1 MKIRYQLRQKGSPR
15 ILEWVASLF
24 SWPRNQTGVSCFA
37 GRFFTKWSIRE
48 KTTIKPS
55 KHLLHLGSIVFPL
68 NWSIVCMLSCVWLL
82 ATSGTVAHQTPLS
95 MGFSRQEYWSGLPFP
110 TPGDLPN
117 PGTEPS
123 SPASPA
129 LAGRFFTP
137 APPGRPV
144 FSQVGDNKY
153 ETWFLNLCTVDIW
166 AG

>member
-1 MKIRYQLRQKGSPR
+1 MGLPSACPQACLSWCSPDPLLSESESCLVMSDSLRTHGLYSPWNSPGQKTGVGRLSFLQGILPTQGSNPYLPHCMKIRYQLRQKGSPR

-82 ATSGTVAHQTPLS
+82 AT
-95 MGFSRQEYWSGLPFP
+95 
-110 TPGDLPN
+110 
-117 PGTEPS
+117 PGTH
-123 SPASPA
+123 
-129 LAGRFFTP
+129 
-137 APPGRPV
+137 
-144 FSQVGDNKY
+144 
-153 ETWFLNLCTVDIW
+153 
-166 AG
+166 